1 MYKVEVDKNGD
12 CTQKFSQGNFAT
24 DFRYLLQEGINLV
37 LSARDKYQML
47 RSKV

>member
-1 MYKVEVDKNGD
+1 MYKVEVNKNDD

-24 DFRYLLQEGINLV
+24 DFRYLLQEGIDFV
-37 LSARDKYQML
+37 LSACDKYQIL